1 MLDLTQCSAAQSEAI
16 IHGEGPMLV
25 LAGPGSGKTFVITRR
40 IQYLIEYHKVK
51 PEQILVIT
59 FTKAAATEMQERFLK
74 LTQNQFYPVTFATFH
89 AFFYQILRQTYQFN
103 TSSILRESDKR
114 HILEELV
121 HQIPE
126 ELSNEPCMLKTAIE
140 DEEHSNEEILQK
152 LISEISKVKNL
163 RLNPSEYES
172 SICSNKVFEYLYIQY
187 CNFTSRKNKID
198 FDDMVIL
205 CLQLL
210 KERVDILELWHS
222 RFQYILID
230 EFQDISPAQYE
241 IIRLLAAPSNHL
253 FIVGDDDQSIY
264 RFRGSDPS
272 IMLGFTQCYP
282 DARQVLLNINYRS
295 RPEIIEPASNLISH
309 NRNRFDKVIT
319 AADCNA
325 GNFKMYSFESVQE
338 QSQAIISL
346 IRQYMEQS
354 DSHYHDIAL
363 IYRTNTNA
371 ILISE
376 KLLREKIPVHMQE
389 KPKNI
394 YQSPIAKDLIAY
406 IRYALYEKDT
416 AAFYRIMNRPSRYI
430 RRETV
435 PTSSFTMQD
444 ILDKNAGKEYV
455 IHNVLSL
462 YHQLHFLR
470 KLDPYAAIN
479 YIRHGIGY
487 EDYLIKQSMQDSNAY
502 HAAIRTLDELQ
513 ERASVFDTLNEWL
526 EHAESYEE
534 FIQQMQTEHDEDAV
548 QIVTMHASKGLEWN
562 TVILPDVNEG
572 ITPHKKAV
580 SEAET
585 EEERRMF
592 YVAMTRAKQNLFIFY
607 VKEKTG
613 GKFLPSRFLTDLQ
626 NHATFH

>member
-1 MLDLTQCSAAQSEAI
+1 
-16 IHGEGPMLV
+16 
-25 LAGPGSGKTFVITRR
+25 
-40 IQYLIEYHKVK
+40 
-51 PEQILVIT
+51 
-59 FTKAAATEMQERFLK
+59 
-74 LTQNQFYPVTFATFH
+74 
-89 AFFYQILRQTYQFN
+89 
-103 TSSILRESDKR
+103 
-114 HILEELV
+114 
-121 HQIPE
+121 
-126 ELSNEPCMLKTAIE
+126 
-140 DEEHSNEEILQK
+140 
-152 LISEISKVKNL
+152 
-163 RLNPSEYES
+163 
-172 SICSNKVFEYLYIQY
+172 
-187 CNFTSRKNKID
+187 
-198 FDDMVIL
+198 MVIL

-210 KERVDILELWHS
+210 KERADILELWHS

-264 RFRGSDPS
+264 GFRGSDPS

-346 IRQYMEQS
+346 IRQYMEQP

-389 KPKNI
+389 
-394 YQSPIAKDLIAY
+394 
-406 IRYALYEKDT
+406 
-416 AAFYRIMNRPSRYI
+416 IMNRPSRYI

-444 ILDKNAGKEYV
+444 LLDKNAGKEYV

-487 EDYLIKQSMQDSNAY
+487 EDYLMKQSMQDSNAY
-502 HAAIRTLDELQ
+502 HAVIRTLDELQ